1 MSTASIALIPQTTPF
16 LLAAPPPG
24 SLPETLSAAAELA
37 AAGQTAASVDTLRVG
52 LNRARAEAASPEA
65 WKADIDR
72 YVRTHPA
79 LPVAHEHPFAARCYQ
94 KPRGYAGDAVMLDFI
109 YRHPANRALVEQ
121 ATPRGRALMAATL
134 TTPAPRAVRNRC
146 RLLADEIDAVCL
158 RNPRAEILSIACGHL
173 REAEHSAALAE
184 RNLGRFV
191 ALDQDPDSL
200 ALVRHDYCATLG
212 VQTTPG
218 SVKTVI
224 ARGARDLGK
233 FDFIYAAGLYD
244 YLSDRVGAR
253 LLGSM
258 FAMLKPGGKVWIAN
272 FAPNIADVGFMEA
285 VMDWWLIYRDAAGM
299 RAMAD
304 EGLAGV
310 ASQVAA
316 LRTFQETEEN
326 VVFLEAV
333 KA

>member
-1 MSTASIALIPQTTPF
+1 MSPAFATTA
-16 LLAAPPPG
+16 
-24 SLPETLSAAAELA
+24 LPETLNAAAAFA
-37 AAGQTAASVDTLRVG
+37 AAGQTAASVDTLRFG
-52 LNRARAEAASPEA
+52 LNRARAAAASPDA
-65 WKADIDR
+65 WKAQIDR
-72 YVRTHPA
+72 HVRAHPA
-79 LPVAHEHPFAARCYQ
+79 LPVAHENPFVERCYS

-109 YRHPANRALVEQ
+109 YRHTANRPLVEQ
-121 ATPRGRALMAATL
+121 ATTRGRAQMAVTL

-146 RLLADEIDAVCL
+146 RLLAEEIDAVCL

-173 REAEHSAALAE
+173 REAEHSVALAD
-184 RNLGRFV
+184 RAFGRFV

-200 ALVRHDYCATLG
+200 ALISRDYGAALG
-212 VQTTPG
+212 VETTPG

-224 ARGARDLGK
+224 ARGARDLGQ

-253 LLGSM
+253 LLASLFG
-258 FAMLKPGGKVWIAN
+258 MLKPGGKVWIAN
-272 FAPNIADVGFMEA
+272 FMPDIADVGFMEA

-299 RAMAD
+299 CALAAD
-304 EGLAGV
+304 GLANV
-310 ASQVAA
+310 ASQVASV
-316 LRTFQETEEN
+316 RTFQEVEGN